1 MRFSA
6 IGLVKAMVFTLLLL
20 LGLEIFSSTIMPLF
34 GMSGLRL
41 SFNVLIILYLVMR
54 VPITPIPFCILL
66 IQMLHSLFSVEGWAL
81 GTIAGIVIL
90 MFMNYLK
97 DLIHFSSG
105 LTTMITI
112 QITQLVWFVIMGLMF
127 SLKLGNFS
135 GIFDMLIRFLPQ
147 SIILS
152 IISPIMFNVLDFIW
166 SMIKPGNNSDGL
178 GGV

>member
-1 MRFSA
+1 MRFSS
-6 IGLVKAMVFTLLLL
+6 IGLIKAMMLTIVLLM
-20 LGLEIFSSTIMPLF
+20 GLEIFSSTIMPMI
-34 GMSGLRL
+34 GMSGIRL

-54 VPITPIPFCILL
+54 VPITPIPFCIML

-90 MFMNYLK
+90 MLMNYLK

-105 LTTMITI
+105 ITTMITI
-112 QITQLVWFVIMGLMF
+112 QLTQLVWFIIMGIMM
-127 SLKLGNFS
+127 SLKFGDFS

-152 IISPIMFNVLDFIW
+152 FISPIMFNLLDFIW
-166 SMIKPGNNSDGL
+166 SSIKPGSSSDGL

>member
-1 MRFSA
+1 MF
-6 IGLVKAMVFTLLLL
+6 FTLLMLI
-20 LGLEIFSSTIMPLF
+20 GLEIFSSTIMPLI
-34 GMSGLRL
+34 GMSGMRL

-54 VPITPIPFCILL
+54 VPITPIPFCIML

-81 GTIAGIVIL
+81 GTIAAIIIL

-112 QITQLVWFVIMGLMF
+112 QVSQLVWFVIMGVMM
-127 SLKLGNFS
+127 SLKFGDFS
-135 GIFDMLIRFLPQ
+135 GLFDMLIRFLPQ

-152 IISPIMFNVLDFIW
+152 IISPFMFNILDLIW
-166 SMIKPGNNSDGL
+166 SAIKPGSSSDGL